1 MIRSSFL
8 SRVKEIGIYRAI
20 GIKKSDIYKMFS
32 GEIIA
37 ITTLASV
44 PGILLMAYILKV
56 LSGIKFLKS
65 YFIINNELILLSVV
79 SIYIFNLFIGLFP
92 IFNTLRKNPAS
103 ILARH
108 DVD

>member
-92 IFNTLRKNPAS
+92 IFNTLRKTPAS